1 MGNMARIAPEHVRPV
16 SAVEAQQMSEHVPPT
31 QEQQSHMQRLIT
43 RATQEITIPQN
54 EIRHNP
60 TRPPTNAQN
69 NPHEQSLNPII
80 NIDNI
85 PEPENQQNEPTNT
98 TPLSD
103 SSIQPDQE
111 PEMEHPT
118 VAPTDS
124 EMQQAI
130 ETPVPDADD
139 ELVCDLLLSEDI
151 EPPCVQSAEV
161 PLAWRCEFQVPH
173 EFEEGHP
180 IPIEDVIMLAT
191 NQKKSRTEVR
201 LSELTNE
208 ERAEFERAKSTEV
221 NNWLQTGTV
230 CKVLRDSLSPEQIL
244 RCRWIH
250 VWKPI
255 EDPAEQK
262 RLGKK
267 RKAKSRLVV
276 LGYLDPELETI
287 PRDSPTLNRQSRMLI
302 LQTIASLQWKLM
314 SFDIKAAFLQGKTQ
328 ENRIIGLEPVPELVK
343 AMGLQRNEVCKLE
356 KSAYGLIDAPY
367 LWYKELDK
375 TLRELSFRP
384 SPFDPCV
391 YLLYKPGAT
400 KPSGILGMHADDGL
414 CGGDKFF
421 EEQISK
427 LESKFPFG
435 AKQSQSFTFTGIEM
449 QQLPNHNIILSQE
462 KYITKIEPIHI
473 EPKRRTQEDLP
484 VTEAEKL
491 SLRAII
497 GSLQYAAVNTRP
509 DLASRLSHL
518 QSAINSARISTL
530 TEANKILHEAKRHK
544 DTTIK
549 IQSIPF
555 DQLRFIAF
563 SDASFSSAKQP
574 DSHTGMMIM
583 ATHADIAKNFQ
594 CPVSPISWCCK
605 KIQKV
610 VVSTLSAETM
620 SMNSTLDQL
629 SWIRLFWGWIQNP
642 QIQWKRAKETL
653 NELPPTYTAPTIKE
667 PPDLAITDCKSL
679 YDIITRTAPPNC
691 QEYRT
696 QLQCRAMKD
705 LLSEGVSVRWVHTGA
720 QVADALTKVMNTAFL
735 RHTLSQGTYRLN
747 DEQEILR
754 ERANSRSRVQ
764 WLQQNSLEQKN

>member
-1 MGNMARIAPEHVRPV
+1 MHV
-16 SAVEAQQMSEHVPPT
+16 
-31 QEQQSHMQRLIT
+31 
-43 RATQEITIPQN
+43 
-54 EIRHNP
+54 
-60 TRPPTNAQN
+60 
-69 NPHEQSLNPII
+69 
-80 NIDNI
+80 
-85 PEPENQQNEPTNT
+85 
-98 TPLSD
+98 
-103 SSIQPDQE
+103 
-111 PEMEHPT
+111 
-118 VAPTDS
+118 
-124 EMQQAI
+124 
-130 ETPVPDADD
+130 
-139 ELVCDLLLSEDI
+139 
-151 EPPCVQSAEV
+151 
-161 PLAWRCEFQVPH
+161 
-173 EFEEGHP
+173 
-180 IPIEDVIMLAT
+180 
-191 NQKKSRTEVR
+191 
-201 LSELTNE
+201 
-208 ERAEFERAKSTEV
+208 
-221 NNWLQTGTV
+221 
-230 CKVLRDSLSPEQIL
+230 
-244 RCRWIH
+244 
-250 VWKPI
+250 
-255 EDPAEQK
+255 
-262 RLGKK
+262 
-267 RKAKSRLVV
+267 
-276 LGYLDPELETI
+276 
-287 PRDSPTLNRQSRMLI
+287 
-302 LQTIASLQWKLM
+302 
-314 SFDIKAAFLQGKTQ
+314 
-328 ENRIIGLEPVPELVK
+328 
-343 AMGLQRNEVCKLE
+343 
-356 KSAYGLIDAPY
+356 
-367 LWYKELDK
+367 
-375 TLRELSFRP
+375 
-384 SPFDPCV
+384 
-391 YLLYKPGAT
+391 
-400 KPSGILGMHADDGL
+400 DDGL

-427 LESKFPFG
+427 LESKFPLK
-435 AKQSQSFTFTGIEM
+435 AKKSQSFTFTGIEM

-462 KYITKIEPIHI
+462 KYITKIEPVHI
-473 EPKRRTQEDLP
+473 EPKRRAQEDLP
-484 VTEAEKL
+484 VTDAEKL

-518 QSAINSARISTL
+518 QSAINSAKISTL
-530 TEANKILHEAKRHK
+530 IEANKILHEAKRHK

-555 DQLRFIAF
+555 EQLRFIAF

-605 KIQKV
+605 NIQKV

-653 NELPPTYTAPTIKE
+653 NELPPTYAASTIKE

-720 QVADALTKVMNTAFL
+720 QVADAFTKVMNTAFL